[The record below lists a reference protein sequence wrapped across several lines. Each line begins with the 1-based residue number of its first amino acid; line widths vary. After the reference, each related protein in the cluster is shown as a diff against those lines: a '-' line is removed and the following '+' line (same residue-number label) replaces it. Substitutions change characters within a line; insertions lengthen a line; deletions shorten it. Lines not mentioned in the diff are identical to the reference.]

1 MGSATHAGGSCQTSL
16 SFDGGN
22 TWTLIKSWIGGCV
35 NPDPGSNQTFE
46 FGLPSDVRGGEAL
59 FAWYLP
65 KLFHCSCL
73 FRVRRLA
80 SLS

>member
-46 FGLPSDVRGGEAL
+46 FALPSNVHGGEAL

-65 KLFHCSCL
+65 S
-73 FRVRRLA
+73 
-80 SLS
+80 